1 MIRIEAPL
9 RIVRVMLLALA
20 PVMASACDQRLRD
33 VAGPTPDLQPTLS
46 SIQREIFNSQDSS
59 SRLACTPCHTNVG
72 RTPSAGLLLT
82 DGASFQALVSQPS
95 RVKAGATFVVPGD
108 PDNSY
113 LIQKLE
119 GAPTIVGTRMPRGAG
134 PFLTAGQVSII
145 RRWIQ
150 LGAKND

>member
-1 MIRIEAPL
+1 MY
-9 RIVRVMLLALA
+9 RVLLAFAAL
-20 PVMASACDQRLRD
+20 MGSACDERLRD

-46 SIQREIFNSQDSS
+46 SIQREIFSKQDSS
-59 SRLACTPCHTNVG
+59 GRLACTQCHTNAG
-72 RTPSAGLLLT
+72 RTPSAGLLLI
-82 DGASFQALVSQPS
+82 DGQSYSALVGRASVAKP
-95 RVKAGATFVVPGD
+95 GAVFVAPGD

-113 LIQKLE
+113 LVHKLE

>member
-1 MIRIEAPL
+1 MS
-9 RIVRVMLLALA
+9 IVRVVLLVLA
-20 PVMASACDQRLRD
+20 PVLAGACDERLRD

-46 SIQREIFNSQDSS
+46 SIQREIFNKQDSS
-59 SRLACTPCHTNVG
+59 DRLACTQCHTNAG
-72 RTPSAGLLLT
+72 RTPTGALLLI
-82 DGASFQALVSQPS
+82 DGQSFQSLVGQPS
-95 RVKAGATFVVPGD
+95 RQKAGATLVIAGD

-119 GAPTIVGTRMPRGAG
+119 GAPTIVGTRMPRGTG
-134 PFLTAGQVSII
+134 PFLTAGQMSII